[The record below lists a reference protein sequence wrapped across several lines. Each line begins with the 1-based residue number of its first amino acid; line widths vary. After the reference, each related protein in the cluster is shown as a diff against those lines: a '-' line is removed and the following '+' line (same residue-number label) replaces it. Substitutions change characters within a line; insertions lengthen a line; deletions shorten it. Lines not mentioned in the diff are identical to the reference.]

1 MGQPIRAEV
10 MPRKVLFEDAASG
23 FRIISCACFTSSV
36 PVNPQYKSLTIKGSN
51 LENIKVGRK
60 EDLLLE
66 PIEDKT
72 HPYGYRL
79 VGYNGVNYGSD
90 RVELTEMAELQSLRR
105 IMTER
110 QAVSCHESYPHFV
123 EMILNGLESDISY
136 TKIKYVGMRLL
147 AKYIKQIKAMH
158 LEVRF
163 IGATST
169 WGIESS
175 SDVQKIAAR
184 YEEPAQFEAAMDA
197 NPYEVLMDVL
207 DWSFGRSDKLVV
219 RMLPQFMN
227 SMKRAEAASIA
238 ILKVTEQFGN
248 TRMSASVLFE
258 QFTALAP
265 QAMPN
270 LFKAVT
276 ESPRIH
282 YDATR
287 KLVSLANTYNAEQ
300 FIADTLK
307 RKIAHPHLLPMK
319 WKEHINADGL
329 SLTEEQ
335 AKILEMACSKDAMML
350 TGPAGCVDCD
360 TEFFT
365 GAGWKRIADYA
376 PGDKVLQYNED
387 GTATLVEPLAY
398 IKQLCDEL
406 WHFETPHS
414 INQTIC
420 NEHRILYKWSNTGKI
435 CETNVLALKEKSD
448 NNIAWGGKF
457 ITQFYCYGRGMN
469 LSDEQIR
476 VMIAVMADG
485 RYSTCGNE
493 KSTSTHCH
501 IRLKRQRKIVR
512 LRELL
517 SAANINYT
525 EAIDKLGVTIF
536 RFYAPERRKIYG
548 GDWWNVNKHQAA
560 IICDE
565 VVNWDGSIIESRI
578 NKLKKP
584 CFWTTEKRSA
594 DYIQYIFTINGW
606 QSTITAD
613 FRSWKPTYQVTTKLN
628 QYSSLCFDTRSTKTK
643 TKFTKVSTTDG
654 HKYCFTVPSHMLV
667 LRRKDCIFITGNCG
681 KTASMRALVNMLDNY
696 GYTYTLLAPTGI
708 SSKKL
713 RESTQK
719 EASTVHMFLTM
730 SEDLGNYLII
740 DEASQINVHLLSMLF
755 KKLNDDTKIIF
766 IADPSQLASIS
777 CGNVVRDLLDSGV
790 MPVANL
796 TKVFRYNSS
805 GIITLST
812 DVRNGR
818 NEHLTDTYADYK
830 FVPISTHAI
839 RQIEE
844 EYAALV
850 SGGYDPSDVLI
861 LSPFNKGPVGSM
873 AINAAIQAKFN
884 PNPMSGI
891 AYKRDGIEIGFKVGD
906 RVINKKNEY
915 SMPLYDSDETAFVAN
930 GDIGTVLAIDTE
942 EYSMTV
948 QFDCGVCHV
957 DRAHIQHLLLGY
969 CISVHACQGSQA
981 KAVMVVID
989 SSHVRMLSKNLIY
1002 TAVTRAQERL
1012 VVIGDVAAI
1021 EHGLDIQ
1028 EEMQRNTWLKE
1039 MILC

>member
-1 MGQPIRAEV
+1 MGKPIRAEV

-23 FRIISCACFTSSV
+23 FRIISCVCFTSGV
-36 PVNPQYKSLTIKGSN
+36 PVNPQYKNLTIKGSN

-79 VGYNGVNYGSD
+79 VGYNGVNYDSD
-90 RVELTEMAELQSLRR
+90 KVELTEMAELQSLRR

-110 QAVSCHESYPHFV
+110 QAASCHESYPHFV

-169 WGIESS
+169 WGIESI

-184 YEEPAQFEAAMDA
+184 YEEPAQFEAAMNA

-207 DWSFGRSDKLVV
+207 DWSFGRSDKLVA

-227 SMKRAEAASIA
+227 SMERAEAASIA
-238 ILKVTEQFGN
+238 ILKVTEQSGN

-270 LFKAVT
+270 LYKAVT

-307 RKIAHPHLLPMK
+307 EKIAHPHLLPMK
-319 WKEHINADGL
+319 WQEHINADGL

-335 AKILEMACSKDAMML
+335 TKILEMACNKDAMML

-365 GAGWKRIADYA
+365 GAGWKRIADYVK
-376 PGDKVLQYNED
+376 GDKVLQYNKN
-387 GTATLVEPLAY
+387 GTAELVDPVFY
-398 IKQLCDEL
+398 VKKPCNNL
-406 WHFETPHS
+406 WHFENS
-414 INQTIC
+414 VLNQ
-420 NEHRILYKWSNTGKI
+420 S
-435 CETNVLALKEKSD
+435 
-448 NNIAWGGKF
+448 
-457 ITQFYCYGRGMN
+457 
-469 LSDEQIR
+469 LSDEHRVIYFDYKNRIKEMPANALIKNHEKNIKGFRGKFKTAFLYSGKGIELNDDEIR
-476 VMIAVMADG
+476 LMVAIFADG
-485 RYSTCGNE
+485 YFHKET
-493 KSTSTHCH
+493 TT
-501 IRLKRQRKIVR
+501 KRCKLSFKKNRKINR
-512 LRELL
+512 AEKILIDCKIEYKKTTNNGYTHFYFNAPRREKEFTEYWYNCSNHQLRVIVDEYKYWDN
-517 SAANINYT
+517 SKEKYVTTIKRNA
-525 EAIDKLGVTIF
+525 EFMQFAISSCG
-536 RFYAPERRKIYG
+536 
-548 GDWWNVNKHQAA
+548 
-560 IICDE
+560 
-565 VVNWDGSIIESRI
+565 
-578 NKLKKP
+578 
-584 CFWTTEKRSA
+584 
-594 DYIQYIFTINGW
+594 
-606 QSTITAD
+606 
-613 FRSWKPTYQVTTKLN
+613 FRSNIYIDRRPNYKDCYYV
-628 QYSSLCFDTRSTKTK
+628 SKTK
-643 TKFTKVSTTDG
+643 SEFTTLTNSVEKTQIVQVPTTDG
-654 HKYCFTVPSHMLV
+654 FKYCFTVPSGMLV
-667 LRRKDCIFITGNCG
+667 LRRKGCIFITGNCG
-681 KTASMRALVNMLDNY
+681 KTASVKALITMLEDE
-696 GYTYTLLAPTGI
+696 GFTYTLLAPTGI
-708 SSKKL
+708 AAKRL
-713 RESTQK
+713 RESTGR
-719 EASTVHMFLTM
+719 EASTIHMALATNETIGQFLI
-730 SEDLGNYLII
+730 L
-740 DEASQINVHLLSMLF
+740 DEVGMISVSLLA
-755 KKLNDDTKIIF
+755 KLLEHITDDTKIIF

-790 MPVANL
+790 IPVANL

-830 FVPISTHAI
+830 FIPISTQAI
-839 RQIEE
+839 KQIGE

-850 SGGYDPSDVLI
+850 SGNYNPSDVLI

-930 GDIGTVLAIDTE
+930 GDIGTVLAIDPD

-989 SSHVRMLSKNLIY
+989 SSHGHMISRNLLY
-1002 TAVTRAQERL
+1002 TAMTRAQERL

-1039 MILC
+1039 MMMK